1 MDNINEFLISAKKS
15 TYADEEAK
23 PSASTRLGS
32 YDYEYSEVIDGK
44 KYIYHDTY
52 FGGKKFLGSE
62 VVYIDS
68 EKPKWGMNYYG
79 VSLTDDSESFFD
91 SILRP
96 ALMRVGEDSSV
107 IPIRGP
113 KEFVNG
119 EFTYKLD
126 VRGDL
131 NYFEGTEYIYKNDT
145 LMFKVVLSGGI
156 IE

>member
-1 MDNINEFLISAKKS
+1 MERINEFLIAAKKS
-15 TYADEEAK
+15 TYADEMAK
-23 PSASTRLGS
+23 PCESTRLGS

-44 KYIYHDTY
+44 KYVYHDTY

-62 VVYIDS
+62 VVYIDDI
-68 EKPKWGMNYYG
+68 KPKWGMNYYG

-113 KEFVNG
+113 REYVNG

-126 VRGDL
+126 VQGDL
-131 NYFEGTEYIYKNDT
+131 TNFEGTEFIYKNDI
-145 LMFKVVLSGGI
+145 LIFKVILSGGI